1 MHGCFGFLQL
11 AQRERAS
18 KRVNGRKEKSIK
30 SGNSSNSG
38 DNRDRAATA
47 MATRFRNAFW
57 LQSNGF
63 APQVFLFR
71 NIETGQ
77 VVYSQTPH
85 VTKYQIGQQFFRPN
99 KENKKPHPR
108 HDIWRPL
115 AVAQFE
121 NYQKSV
127 QAYHALVELR
137 YLREVKRKKDSQALR
152 KLNEYNRIWCS
163 GQYRPTYTMEAT
175 ADLSTV
181 IDELNLSSNCKIYWD
196 GLWWRGDA
204 NLWNQSIQH
213 EDMERYGRREKFVIL
228 DEIREKGLLD
238 FKQNI
243 STNNGEQLDHVQPEL
258 QPQA

>member
-1 MHGCFGFLQL
+1 MRKCAKGQWTPWILKIEQVKQDSAAGSSGKRDEPERTLQP
-11 AQRERAS
+11 
-18 KRVNGRKEKSIK
+18 
-30 SGNSSNSG
+30 
-38 DNRDRAATA
+38 ATVTA
-47 MATRFRNAFW
+47 TVMATRFRNAFW
-57 LQSNGF
+57 LKTNDF

-77 VVYSQTPH
+77 VIYSQTPH

-99 KENKKPHPR
+99 KENKKPLPR

-115 AVAQFE
+115 AVAQFQ
-121 NYQKSV
+121 NYQNSV

-152 KLNEYNRIWCS
+152 KLNEYNRTWCS

-181 IDELNLSSNCKIYWD
+181 IDELKLAENCKIYWD

-204 NLWNQSIQH
+204 KLWNDSVQH

-228 DEIREKGLLD
+228 DEIRAKGLLD
-238 FKQNI
+238 FAK
-243 STNNGEQLDHVQPEL
+243 NNPVPHVEEQA
-258 QPQA
+258 QPQVQAQA